1 MFHHITVMHGAAL
14 ADQDVGGRDHTP
26 FTHRV
31 VEIRPVSPTRRLPA
45 YRSRA
50 RSLLPATGRRC
61 PHWPHQV
68 GIVLLVSVFLVATI
82 VPHFGTLWHTHDG
95 GDTSHQHPNLTA
107 LSGSRRPA
115 SSPHHHHAD
124 HQGPQAVP
132 FGGYYAHP
140 ASQPDHHVRGED
152 ASAPFHYETWARAD
166 LHWHLY
172 DASLPSLSLVILGFG
187 LFLYAGFLITYSPL
201 SCRPKRLYGRQP
213 RAPPVQLKSLR

>member
-1 MFHHITVMHGAAL
+1 MFYHITVMQGSAL
-14 ADQDVGGRDHTP
+14 ADQDVRGRDHTL
-26 FTHRV
+26 FTLRV

-45 YRSRA
+45 YRSGA
-50 RSLLPATGRRC
+50 RSLLPATGRQC
-61 PHWPHQV
+61 PNRPHQV
-68 GIVLLVSVFLVATI
+68 WIVLLVSVFLVATI
-82 VPHFGTLWHTHDG
+82 GPRFGTLWHTHNEG
-95 GDTSHQHPNLTA
+95 YTSHQHPNLTA

-115 SSPHHHHAD
+115 PSPHHHHVD

-152 ASAPFHYETWARAD
+152 ASAQFHYDMWARAD

-172 DASLPSLSLVILGFG
+172 DASLPSLSLVILEFG
-187 LFLYAGFLITYSPL
+187 LFLYAWFRITYMPL

-213 RAPPVQLKSLR
+213 RAPPVSLKSLG